1 MHLRFRN
8 SLYQISKGQCRAPQT
23 GAFHKRVRSAN
34 GSVPQT
40 GAFHKRKRNA
50 PVCRTHPLSCGM
62 HWARSANGSVP
73 LPFVERTRLRNAP
86 NAFHKR
92 VRSTNGS
99 GTLPFAER
107 AQCIPQTGAF
117 HKRVRST
124 NGTFTYGVPPL
135 FWDPKELFWNPRE
148 LFYKTKTKRSPS
160 CAGDPPKRYGARCS
174 MHDWGRKGPRNH
186 VSQHAGMVVFYT
198 RHGAAPTPREVCLP
212 TELPHLAPPR
222 ATHTP
227 SPRRFS
233 GGSGT
238 PPRLP
243 ARRRGDHCSRT
254 PPPPRAPRGAPATTF
269 HRMRG

>member
-1 MHLRFRN
+1 MGPPPLRDLGGGPIESHRIPLCAPGAPKCAPGAHCCGTLDAFHKRVRSTN
-8 SLYQISKGQCRAPQT
+8 GCVPQT
-23 GAFHKRVRSAN
+23 GAFHKRVRSTN
-34 GSVPQT
+34 GCVPQT
-40 GAFHKRKRNA
+40 EA
-50 PVCRTHPLSCGM
+50 
-62 HWARSANGSVP
+62 
-73 LPFVERTRLRNAP
+73 ERTRLRNAP

-198 RHGAAPTPREVCLP
+198 T
-212 TELPHLAPPR
+212 
-222 ATHTP
+222 
-227 SPRRFS
+227 
-233 GGSGT
+233 GT
-238 PPRLP
+238 F
-243 ARRRGDHCSRT
+243 T
-254 PPPPRAPRGAPATTF
+254 
-269 HRMRG
+269 